1 LSKQYNNYEEYVFSL
16 GNTDFV
22 FISDIASFSGNT
34 NADSPIH
41 SHKFCELFY
50 ILDGEMEL
58 SAEKNYLFA
67 KGDCVI
73 IPRDV
78 MHASKISDRSKRL
91 VLSFGVSKNSRS
103 KKDYFS
109 AFEVLIKNNVT
120 FFENFT
126 GGDAFRR
133 VASYYCSCYSDKN
146 ALITACLQEIM
157 LLIKAS
163 ASSEIPTEAS
173 AHTDTDSYRNYIIEH
188 YFGRNYQN
196 GTLGELADILHL
208 SKQQTGRIIS
218 KLYGKTFNEKI
229 LEERMYLAHKLLA
242 DTKLDIGSIAA
253 ELGYKSNSSFYE
265 AFKKFH
271 GTTPF
276 KFRKEG

>member
-1 LSKQYNNYEEYVFSL
+1 MSEQYNNYEEYVFSL
-16 GNTDFV
+16 GNADFV
-22 FISDIASFSGNT
+22 FISDTGTFPGNINSAS
-34 NADSPIH
+34 PLH
-41 SHKFCELFY
+41 SHKFCELFF

-58 SAEKNYLFA
+58 SAEKDYLFS
-67 KGDCVI
+67 KGDCAI
-73 IPRDV
+73 ISRDV
-78 MHASKISDRSKRL
+78 MHTSKISDRSGRL
-91 VLSFGVSKNSRS
+91 VLSFGISKNSRT

-109 AFEVLIKNNVT
+109 VFEQLINKNIMV
-120 FFENFT
+120 FENFT

-133 VASYYCSCYSDKN
+133 IATYYCSNYSDKN

-163 ASSEIPTEAS
+163 ASSEISNEPNAY
-173 AHTDTDSYRNYIIEH
+173 TDTDSYRNYIIEH
-188 YFGRNYQN
+188 YFCRNCQN

-208 SKQQTGRIIS
+208 SKQQTGRIIG

-229 LEERMYLAHKLLA
+229 TEERMYLAHKLLA
-242 DTKLDIGSIAA
+242 DTNLDIGSIAA

-276 KFRKEG
+276 KFRKED